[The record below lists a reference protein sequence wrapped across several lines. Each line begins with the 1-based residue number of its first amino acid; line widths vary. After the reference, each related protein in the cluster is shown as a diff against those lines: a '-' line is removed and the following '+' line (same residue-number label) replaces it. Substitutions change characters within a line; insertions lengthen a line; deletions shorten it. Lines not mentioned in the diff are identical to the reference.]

1 MRILLTAIFICI
13 YLINPF
19 FSFAQEG
26 CTDPM
31 ARNFNKKA
39 TKNDGSC
46 VYSPI
51 TISPLSAHLLSDTI
65 QETSGLIWWNNY
77 LWTHNDNS
85 DNNLYAIDTANG
97 NIVSK
102 KTIRYVENFDWEE
115 ITQDKDYVYVGDF
128 GNNGTGNRKNLHILR
143 IEKTALQKSNSVV
156 CDTIW
161 FEYRN
166 QFDYSSVPANTT
178 DFDCEA
184 FIVTSDSIYLFT
196 KQWKSKKTTVYSLPK
211 IPGKY
216 KAIPIETYDIQGLV
230 TGAHYQPDQ
239 NTIVLSGYSIS
250 SSIIS
255 PFVFLLYDFK
265 KNDFFGG
272 NKRRINLSLMML
284 QTEGIASRD
293 GKTYFI
299 SNEKI
304 SNIITVT
311 PKIHSINLSPYLP
324 RFYSSKDQTTEII
337 DQKSIQISNNPKK
350 EEINITFKAQKNVEA
365 YLFIKDNNKKVV
377 HQQKIKVNLDKNEI
391 QIKSSSFKNETYQV
405 LIIGNGVEV
414 TKTFEYVK

>member
-1 MRILLTAIFICI
+1 MRFAVSII
-13 YLINPF
+13 
-19 FSFAQEG
+19 FSFISLLSFSVKAQNG

-46 VYSPI
+46 VYAPI
-51 TISPLSAHLLSDTI
+51 TISPVTAHLLSDTI

-97 NIVSK
+97 RIALK
-102 KTIRYVENFDWEE
+102 KKIQNVENFDWEE
-115 ITQDKDYVYVGDF
+115 ISQDKNYIYVGDF
-128 GNNGTGNRKNLHILR
+128 GNNGSGNRKNLHILR
-143 IEKTALQKSNSVV
+143 VEKEALLKSNVVV

-166 QFDYSSVPANTT
+166 QFDFLNIPANTT

-184 FIVTSDSIYLFT
+184 FIVTNDSIYLFN

-211 IPGKY
+211 TPGKY
-216 KAIPIETYDIQGLV
+216 KAIPLATYDIQGLV
-230 TGAHYQPDQ
+230 TGANYQPDQ

-250 SSIIS
+250 GSIIS

-272 NKRRINLSLMML
+272 NKRRLNINQMML
-284 QTEGIASRD
+284 QMEGIATRD
-293 GKTYFI
+293 GKTFFI

-304 SNIITVT
+304 SKIITIS

-324 RFYSSKDQTTEII
+324 KLSQSKNQ
-337 DQKSIQISNNPKK
+337 
-350 EEINITFKAQKNVEA
+350 
-365 YLFIKDNNKKVV
+365 NK
-377 HQQKIKVNLDKNEI
+377 
-391 QIKSSSFKNETYQV
+391 Y
-405 LIIGNGVEV
+405 
-414 TKTFEYVK
+414 

>member
-1 MRILLTAIFICI
+1 MRFLLAVVFILNLLCS
-13 YLINPF
+13 N
-19 FSFAQEG
+19 FSFGQEG

-46 VYSPI
+46 LYSPI

-102 KTIRYVENFDWEE
+102 KAIRYVENFDWEE
-115 ITQDKDYVYVGDF
+115 ISQDKDYVYVGDF

-143 IEKTALQKSNSVV
+143 IEKKALLKSNSVV

-166 QFDYSSVPANTT
+166 QFDYSSAPANTT

-211 IPGKY
+211 TPGKY
-216 KAIPIETYDIQGLV
+216 KAIPLATYDIQGLV

-239 NTIVLSGYSIS
+239 NTIVLSGYSVAG
-250 SSIIS
+250 SIIS

-265 KNDFFGG
+265 KNDFFVG
-272 NKRRINLSLMML
+272 NKRRININQMML
-284 QTEGIASRD
+284 QMEGIASRD
-293 GKTYFI
+293 GKTFYI

-304 SNIITVT
+304 SNIITIS
-311 PKIHSINLSPYLP
+311 PKIHSIDLSPYLP
-324 RFYSSKDQTTEII
+324 KMNQG
-337 DQKSIQISNNPKK
+337 
-350 EEINITFKAQKNVEA
+350 KNQ
-365 YLFIKDNNKKVV
+365 NK
-377 HQQKIKVNLDKNEI
+377 
-391 QIKSSSFKNETYQV
+391 Y
-405 LIIGNGVEV
+405 
-414 TKTFEYVK
+414 